1 MALAAFVSAHMTMTD
16 PCPRASANC
25 VKPAGTAPTSGIW
38 NTGII
43 KSPIDPATPDFC
55 KTQMKWS
62 QPAATWTAGQSVTV
76 QFLQNPAAHSGGHAQ
91 FSLSYDGGKTFVVVY
106 QVLKYFFFKGPAKGN
121 NNPEVLSYTFT
132 LPKDLPSSDSAVFS
146 WSWVNASGNRE
157 FYQNCAD
164 VVIKGTG
171 SKSYTGKKMVI
182 ANINGYPTIPE
193 MTEDYNIGVDLYNK
207 ADSVTVTGSG
217 SSSSSSGNNAPKDN
231 PDNIPSSTA
240 AAPAPTPTQ
249 TPAAST
255 SNNNSGGCTHG
266 AMNCASGS
274 TGYEVCVWGTKTPM
288 PCAPGTA
295 CKANGAGS
303 ILCDFA

>member
-1 MALAAFVSAHMTMTD
+1 MVIANVSGYPTIPEMVNDYNIGVDRYNNADKVTVTGSGSSSSSSGNNAPKKDSDNIPSPTAAAPAPTETKA
-16 PCPRASANC
+16 ASAPGN
-25 VKPAGTAPTSGIW
+25 
-38 NTGII
+38 N
-43 KSPIDPATPDFC
+43 
-55 KTQMKWS
+55 
-62 QPAATWTAGQSVTV
+62 
-76 QFLQNPAAHSGGHAQ
+76 SGGCTHGAMNCA
-91 FSLSYDGGKTFVVVY
+91 GGSSGY
-106 QVLKYFFFKGPAKGN
+106 
-121 NNPEVLSYTFT
+121 E
-132 LPKDLPSSDSAVFS
+132 DLPSSDSAVFS

-171 SKSYTGKKMVI
+171 STSYTGKKMVI

-193 MTEDYNIGVDLYNK
+193 MADDYNIGVDLYNS
-207 ADSVTVTGSG
+207 AEDITVTGSG
-217 SSSSSSGNNAPKDN
+217 STSSSGGNNAPKDN

-240 AAPAPTPTQ
+240 AAPTPTQ

-274 TGYEVCVWGTKTPM
+274 SGYEVCVWGTKTPM

-295 CKANGAGS
+295 CKTNGAGS
-303 ILCDFA
+303 ILCDYA

>member
-1 MALAAFVSAHMTMTD
+1 MTD

-25 VKPAGTAPTSGIW
+25 VKPAGTRPTSGSW
-38 NTGII
+38 DTDNI
-43 KSPIDPATPDFC
+43 KSPIDPATPVFC
-55 KTQMKWS
+55 HTQSKWS

-76 QFLQNPAAHSGGHAQ
+76 KFLQNSAAHSGGHAQ
-91 FSLSYDGGKTFVVVY
+91 FSLSYDGGKNFVVVY
-106 QVLKYFFFKGPAKGN
+106 QVLKYFFFNGPVKYN

-182 ANINGYPTIPE
+182 ANIKGYPTIPE
-193 MTEDYNIGVDLYNK
+193 MVNDYNLGVDLYNN
-207 ADSVTVTGSG
+207 ADKITVTGSG
-217 SSSSSSGNNAPKDN
+217 SSSSSGGNNAPKDN
-231 PDNIPSSTA
+231 PDTIPSPTA
-240 AAPAPTPTQ
+240 VAPPPAETKAAPAPD
-249 TPAAST
+249 
-255 SNNNSGGCTHG
+255 NNSGGCTHG

-274 TGYEVCVWGTKTPM
+274 SGYEVCVWGTKTPM
-288 PCAPGTA
+288 PCAPGTT

-303 ILCDFA
+303 ILCG

>member
-1 MALAAFVSAHMTMTD
+1 MN
-16 PCPRASANC
+16 CAS
-25 VKPAGTAPTSGIW
+25 GS
-38 NTGII
+38 TGYE
-43 KSPIDPATPDFC
+43 
-55 KTQMKWS
+55 
-62 QPAATWTAGQSVTV
+62 PAATWTAGQSVTV
-76 QFLQNPAAHSGGHAQ
+76 KFLQNSAAHSGGHAQ

-106 QVLKYFFFKGPAKGN
+106 QVLKYFFFNGPAKYN

-171 SKSYTGKKMVI
+171 STSYTGKKMVI

-193 MTEDYNIGVDLYNK
+193 MANDYNIGVDLYNN
-207 ADSVTVTGSG
+207 AEDITVTGSG
-217 SSSSSSGNNAPKDN
+217 STSSSGGNNAPKDN

-240 AAPAPTPTQ
+240 AAPTPTQ

-274 TGYEVCVWGTKTPM
+274 SGYE
-288 PCAPGTA
+288 
-295 CKANGAGS
+295 
-303 ILCDFA
+303 